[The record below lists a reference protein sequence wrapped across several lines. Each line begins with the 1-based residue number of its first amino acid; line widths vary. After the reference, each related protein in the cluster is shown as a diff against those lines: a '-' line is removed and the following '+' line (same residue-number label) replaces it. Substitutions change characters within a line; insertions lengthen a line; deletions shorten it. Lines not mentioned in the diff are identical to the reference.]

1 MFPPGPFD
9 TPSPSFQYPVP
20 PPAHSPDAQIDCVRV
35 SFSSAWLPY
44 IIGSLKQLWLA
55 STWIGDDT
63 VKNNLQDQALNLISL
78 FMQAETC
85 PRSVV
90 SLGGIVSNE
99 DEMAQIRVDCDC
111 NVFVMCCDGT
121 EVQLMTSKNSVSQPA
136 AGSKVPAGGGGTAE
150 YCGRI
155 NANETWLLPVNV
167 SAGDT
172 LLFSDLGGAWND
184 GSTLA
189 WQCPNGFS
197 YFAGACFF
205 AVPLGSPDPMP
216 AVRHM
221 QIIADIAG
229 TFRDVLN
236 TTITGAPQVYTV
248 PAGVSNA
255 QVLIRGNSSTLAG
268 ASGEVSF
275 CIAVTN
281 NQPEFWTQEL
291 DFTASG
297 LGFSPCVFTPSFDN
311 AAVYSPGVGWA
322 GVNPPHAP
330 TTTYDAFARAI
341 LFRAT
346 QITVYGTCAS
356 ANQFEINDGT
366 PTSPIPATLLGP
378 LSESGDF
385 VETWNGDYTFIDG
398 LRIDCNDTTTPSGS
412 PVIRKIVIRGIGA
425 NPFV

>member
-111 NVFVMCCDGT
+111 NVLVMCCDGT

-155 NANETWLLPVNV
+155 NDNETWLLPVNV
-167 SAGDT
+167 SAGHT
-172 LLFSDLGGAWND
+172 LLFSDLAGAW
-184 GSTLA
+184 
-189 WQCPNGFS
+189 
-197 YFAGACFF
+197 
-205 AVPLGSPDPMP
+205 
-216 AVRHM
+216 
-221 QIIADIAG
+221 
-229 TFRDVLN
+229 
-236 TTITGAPQVYTV
+236 
-248 PAGVSNA
+248 
-255 QVLIRGNSSTLAG
+255 
-268 ASGEVSF
+268 GEVSF